1 MALTPDEKDTL
12 TALEQQLRADDP
24 ALAAALAR
32 GLRPPRR
39 LAGHILPARQVALLI
54 GALFVLA
61 AFGQAIAD
69 RFGVIGIGIITG
81 SLIVPWLVTS
91 DRAVS
96 HGHNAV
102 PTARPHESDERD
114 ALT

>member
-1 MALTPDEKDTL
+1 MPLTPDEKDTL

-39 LAGHILPARQVALLI
+39 SGGHILPVRQVGLLI

-61 AFGQAIAD
+61 ALGQAVAD
-69 RFGVIGIGIITG
+69 RFESSG
-81 SLIVPWLVTS
+81 SASSP
-91 DRAVS
+91 
-96 HGHNAV
+96 
-102 PTARPHESDERD
+102 AR
-114 ALT
+114 